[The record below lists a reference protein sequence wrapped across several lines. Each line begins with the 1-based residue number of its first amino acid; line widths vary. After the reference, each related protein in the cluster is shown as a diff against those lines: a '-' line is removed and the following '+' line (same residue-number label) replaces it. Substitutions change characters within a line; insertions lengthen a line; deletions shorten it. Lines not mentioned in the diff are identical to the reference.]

1 MWHSPIFVALGSNLG
16 DKRFHLLAA
25 REALGSGGDIV
36 VERFSSLYR
45 SCAMYDSAQPDFLNA
60 VCCCRTSLSP
70 EALLVRLKDLERGL
84 GRVVS
89 SRRYAS
95 RVIDLDL
102 LYYEQRIIVGDG
114 LVVPHPCRGERAF
127 VLLPLE
133 EIASNFC
140 DPALGCSIGELVGR
154 LGGDG
159 GKIERVGAWE

>member
-1 MWHSPIFVALGSNLG
+1 MWHSPVFVALGSNLG
-16 DKRFHLLAA
+16 DKRVHLLAA
-25 REALGSGGDIV
+25 REALGARGDII

-45 SCAMYDSAQPDFLNA
+45 SCAMYDSDQPDFLNA

-89 SRRYAS
+89 KRRYGP

-102 LYYEQRIIVGDG
+102 LYYEQRIIVERG
-114 LVVPHPCRGERAF
+114 LVVPHPCRAERAF

-140 DPALGCSIGELVGR
+140 DPALGCSVGELVVR
-154 LGGDG
+154 LGGAG
-159 GKIERVGAWE
+159 GRIERGGALE